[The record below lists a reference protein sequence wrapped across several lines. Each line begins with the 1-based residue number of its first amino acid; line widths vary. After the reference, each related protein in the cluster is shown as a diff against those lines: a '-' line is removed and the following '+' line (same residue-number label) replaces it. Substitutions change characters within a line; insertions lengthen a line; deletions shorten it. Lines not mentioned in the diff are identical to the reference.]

1 MTSEE
6 RHELRFQR
14 RKAKREE
21 KKSDIRNKTFDDV
34 FSFGNLCAAGES
46 CCKGVRWKASTINF
60 ETNLL
65 SEAQRLYT
73 VLHEDKYKFIGFR
86 HFKTVEHGKEREID
100 ALNIRDRA
108 VQKCLCDNIMTEAYS
123 RSFIYDNSASLPNR
137 GMDFALRRLRRH
149 LHYHYRLHGLEGGI
163 YQFDFKGYFASIPH
177 QKAKEN
183 AARYIKDPRILKL
196 LDQLIDD
203 FQELEGIPLDLENPH
218 GVGLGSQVSQNIA
231 LEFANPIDH
240 YAKDVLGIKCYAR
253 YMDDGYV
260 ISDSMEFLYQVK
272 DAFYKIAEEQGIQM
286 SDKKNVIIPFKNH
299 SFKFLKMRLRL
310 EESGKI
316 TFKLSRQSI
325 KAMRRK
331 LQVFRKWVSE
341 DKMSAEDA
349 FSSYQSWRAHAR
361 RCDSYY
367 TLRNMDEYFVRLFAD
382 ELAKRKKK
390 FPCTLKAVKVP
401 EYGWKYE
408 RYHSKN

>member
-6 RHELRFQR
+6 RREARYQR
-14 RKAKREE
+14 RKAKRDE
-21 KKSDIRNKTFDDV
+21 KKIGIQGKTFDEV
-34 FSFGNLCAAGES
+34 FSFSNLYEAGLS

-65 SEAQRLYT
+65 FEVNKIYKAMNCG
-73 VLHEDKYKFIGFR
+73 EYKFSGFK

-100 ALNIRDRA
+100 ALTIKDRT
-108 VQKCLCDNIMTEAYS
+108 VQKCLCDYIMTEAYS
-123 RSFIYDNSASLPNR
+123 KSFIYDNCASLPGK

-149 LHYHYRLHGLEGGI
+149 LQYHYRLHGLEGGI

-177 QKAKEN
+177 DKAKES
-183 AARYIKDPRILKL
+183 AAKYIKDKRILAL
-196 LDQLIDD
+196 VEQLIDD
-203 FQELEGIPLDLENPH
+203 FKTLEGIHLDENNPH

-240 YAKDVLGIKCYAR
+240 YAKDVLRIKSYGR

-260 ISDSMEFLYQVK
+260 ISESLDFLKDVK
-272 DAFYKIAEEQGIQM
+272 EMFYKLAEEQGIQM
-286 SDKKNVIIPFKNH
+286 SDKKNVIVPFKNH
-299 SFKFLKMRLRL
+299 SFKFLKMRVRL
-310 EESGKI
+310 EENGKVTYKI
-316 TFKLSRQSI
+316 SRQSI

-331 LQVFRKWVSE
+331 LQIFRQWVTDGE
-341 DKMSAEDA
+341 METEEA

-367 TLRNMDEYFVRLFAD
+367 TLRNMDEYFIKLFAD

-401 EYGWKYE
+401 EYGWRYE